1 MLKLAL
7 IFCGGGAGALL
18 RYLVHTGM
26 GRAFPGAF
34 PLGTL
39 LVNGLGCFAIGFLVA
54 YLTGTT
60 WREEYRVALLV
71 GVLGGFTTFSTFA
84 AETLGLLQEG
94 AWPLALANVVASSA
108 IALLAVWAGYRLA
121 GA

>member
-18 RYLVHTGM
+18 RYLVQAGVA
-26 GRAFPGAF
+26 RALPVAF

-39 LVNGLGCFAIGFLVA
+39 LVNVLGCFAIGFLIA
-54 YLTGTT
+54 HLAGTSL
-60 WREEYRVALLV
+60 REEYRVALLV

-84 AETLGLLQEG
+84 AETLGLLQQG
-94 AWPLALANVVASSA
+94 TWPLALGNVVASSA
-108 IALLAVWAGYRLA
+108 LGLIAVWAGYRLA
-121 GA
+121 GG